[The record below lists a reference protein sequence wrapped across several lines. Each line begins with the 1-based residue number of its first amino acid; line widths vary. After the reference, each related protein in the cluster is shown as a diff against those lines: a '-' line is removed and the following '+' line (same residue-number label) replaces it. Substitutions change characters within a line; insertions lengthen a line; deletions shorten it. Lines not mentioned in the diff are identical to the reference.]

1 MALSE
6 SFYFYLVST
15 ISSFLIVGLGFCY
28 KSKCKIIKCC
38 GIIEVDRDVDV
49 EQKEDELEFKGHN
62 NA

>member
-28 KSKCKIIKCC
+28 KSKCKNIKCC
-38 GIIEVDRDVDV
+38 GIEVDRDVEI
-49 EQKEDELEFKGHN
+49 EQKEDEIEFKGHN